1 MTATL
6 ASSLH
11 TSGTTTQAAAER
23 PKLPGHG
30 TLNRPVTI
38 TLLHPKGGVGRS
50 TSAYMLGAELAL
62 RGHRVALVDRDQGQ
76 HLSRIVEY
84 YPPGLDTLLLGDRH
98 DVDVRIIDTAPEV
111 DAGRALRYLQEA
123 DWALVPVKG
132 PEAGSV
138 LALPLLL
145 DWLDQAAGARL
156 LGFLPT
162 MFKARRAESRQWL
175 EELQKIAAQRGVPVF
190 PPIGDLASL
199 ASYRLDGHPYAP
211 VAEAVEQV
219 LRAAAA

>member
-1 MTATL
+1 M
-6 ASSLH
+6 
-11 TSGTTTQAAAER
+11 TTT
-23 PKLPGHG
+23 L
-30 TLNRPVTI
+30 TLV
-38 TLLHPKGGVGRS
+38 HPKGGVGRS

-76 HLSRIVEY
+76 HLSRIFEF
-84 YPPGLDTLLLGDRH
+84 YPPAVDGLVLGDRH

-111 DAGRALRYLQEA
+111 DYARAVGYLREA
-123 DWALVPVKG
+123 DWAIVPVKG

-138 LALPLLL
+138 LALPLLM
-145 DWLDQAAGARL
+145 DWLDQAHGARL

-162 MFKARRAESRQWL
+162 MYKTRRGEVRQWL
-175 EELQKIAAQRGVPVF
+175 DELHKLAEQRSVLVF

-211 VAEAVEQV
+211 VAAAVEQV
-219 LRAAAA
+219 LHSAALV